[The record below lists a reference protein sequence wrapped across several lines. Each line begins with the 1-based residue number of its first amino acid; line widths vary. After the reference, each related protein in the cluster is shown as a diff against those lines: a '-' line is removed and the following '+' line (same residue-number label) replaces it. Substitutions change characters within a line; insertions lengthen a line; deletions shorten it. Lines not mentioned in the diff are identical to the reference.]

1 MSLKTAFARELYRA
15 RTKSGY
21 SPAQIANAAGISL
34 RWYQYLE
41 KGTRMPSAAVLLR
54 LMSLL
59 ALEVNDFHD
68 FVGIK
73 SWRLFHSVEQHL
85 YSPETGNYV
94 TYGIRVSSEGGESL
108 LIDDVS
114 CDRIFA
120 EALAARC
127 TQLQISPAQL
137 YSAAIDQLN
146 RFGQNRARA
155 DCINYHVGFAPPLRF
170 QGLRHRAV
178 LHVNH

>member
-21 SPAQIANAAGISL
+21 SPAQIANVADISL
-34 RWYQYLE
+34 RLI
-41 KGTRMPSAAVLLR
+41 L
-54 LMSLL
+54 LL
-59 ALEVNDFHD
+59 ALEVNGFRD

-73 SWRLFHSVEQHL
+73 SWRLFHPVEQHL
-85 YSPETGNYV
+85 YSPGTGNYV

-127 TQLQISPAQL
+127 TQLQVSPAQL
-137 YSAAIDQLN
+137 YD
-146 RFGQNRARA
+146 
-155 DCINYHVGFAPPLRF
+155 
-170 QGLRHRAV
+170 AV
-178 LHVNH
+178 LDALA

>member
-127 TQLQISPAQL
+127 TQLQVSPAQL
-137 YSAAIDQLN
+137 YD
-146 RFGQNRARA
+146 
-155 DCINYHVGFAPPLRF
+155 V
-170 QGLRHRAV
+170 V
-178 LHVNH
+178 LDALA